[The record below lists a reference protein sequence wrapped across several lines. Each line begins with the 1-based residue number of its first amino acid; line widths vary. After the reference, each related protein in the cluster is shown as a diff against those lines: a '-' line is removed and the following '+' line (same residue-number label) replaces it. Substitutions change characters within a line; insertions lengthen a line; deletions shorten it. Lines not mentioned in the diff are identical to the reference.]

1 MALSV
6 GKIGLDLEVNQ
17 SGFTKQLSSV
27 KGIAKKA
34 AGVIAGALAIKG
46 GLDLTR
52 QCLDLGSDLAEVQ
65 NVVDVTF
72 PHMSDTID
80 QFAKKAASQF
90 GLSETMAKKFTGTF
104 GSMAEAFGFSEKE
117 AMNMSTTLTGLAGDV
132 ASFYNID
139 QEEAYTKL
147 KSVFSGETETLKD
160 LGIVMTQTALDSYA
174 LANGYG
180 KTTQKMS
187 EAEKV
192 SLRLAFVQNQLAN
205 ATGDFARTSNS
216 WANQTRILSLQFDSL
231 KASIGQGLI
240 NLFTP
245 IIIQINAL
253 MKKLVSLSSLF
264 QQFTAMLSGGKNGAK
279 NVSAV
284 ADAADASTVALTDS
298 TGAAK
303 ALTSAT
309 KKAGSAAKKAAKE
322 MLGLAG
328 FDELNNF
335 SKSDTTKESKDKDT
349 KSGGVSGASIPITT
363 DTSDVDTAN
372 KTLTKLKNII
382 ESIKTALQPTITA
395 LQNLWNALKP
405 LGTFACQALLDFYNK
420 FLKPVGSWV
429 LGEGLP
435 GFINALANGLSKVD
449 FTKINKA
456 LAELWTA
463 LTPFAINVG
472 KGLLWFWTNVLVPFG
487 TWTANEVV
495 PRFLKTL
502 STAITI
508 LNGVIEALKPLAK
521 WLWENVLQKFA
532 QFTGGLFL
540 KAWDGINKA
549 LESFSKWISEHK
561 GAVSGFA
568 VTVAAFFA
576 AWKTTELLAFIQ
588 KSGGVVAALG
598 NITKALLASHAAKLK
613 DFAVTAKNNVLLA
626 KDFVVN
632 LAKSAAGLATQAA
645 KFVADT
651 AAKVADTAATVA
663 NTVATTAATAATT
676 AFGVA
681 LSILTSPI
689 TLVIAA
695 LAALVAAGILVY
707 KNWDTIKV
715 KAAEVWQAISK
726 AFSGIGKWFK
736 EKFTAA
742 YNNAVNAFAGI
753 KAAFALVLIIIQTL
767 FASIHTWFKEKFIAA
782 YNGAVQAFNN
792 TKTAFT
798 AILVIIY
805 TVFANIHTWF
815 KEKFVAAYN
824 GAIQAF
830 SKAKT
835 AFGNV
840 VNNIKSVFT
849 NIGPWFRNIF
859 STAYSNAIGAFS
871 KAKTSFKTIW
881 SNIKAPFA
889 NIAEWF
895 ETKFKTAWE
904 KVKNVFS
911 SGGKIFSGIKEGI
924 SSTFKTIV
932 NGLIQGINKVINTPF
947 TAINNMLNKIKDVGI
962 GKAKPFSKLWS
973 ANPITIPK
981 IPALAMGGYV
991 RANTP
996 QLAMIGD
1003 NRHQGEVVAPEDKLQ
1018 NMVDTAVSRSGEV
1031 TAQALIPVVERLCNA
1046 IIRLENNG
1054 GGVVLQGVSDSGL
1067 YRIVKQE
1074 KSKEKKRGV
1083 Q

>member
-6 GKIGLDLEVNQ
+6 GEIGLDLKVDQ
-17 SGFTKQLSSV
+17 SGFNKQLSSV
-27 KGIAKKA
+27 KGVAKKA

-46 GLDLTR
+46 GLDLTK

-80 QFAKKAASQF
+80 QFAKNAAYQF

-117 AMNMSTTLTGLAGDV
+117 AANMSTTLTGLAGDV
-132 ASFYNID
+132 ASFYNISQD
-139 QEEAYTKL
+139 EAYTKL
-147 KSVFSGETETLKD
+147 KSVFSGETESLKD
-160 LGIVMTQTALDSYA
+160 LGIVMTQTALDAYA

-180 KTTQKMS
+180 KTVQKMS

-192 SLRLAFVQNQLAN
+192 TLRLAFVQDQLTN
-205 ATGDFARTSNS
+205 ATGDFARTSTS
-216 WANQTRILSLQFDSL
+216 WANQVRILSLQFDSL

-253 MKKLVSLSSLF
+253 MKKLVSLSSVF
-264 QQFTAMLSGGKNGAK
+264 QQFTSMISGDKSGAK
-279 NVSAV
+279 GVSAV

-335 SKSDTTKESKDKDT
+335 SKSDTSKESDKNT
-349 KSGGVSGASIPITT
+349 TSGGAGGVGGASIPITA
-363 DTSDVDTAN
+363 DTSDVDVAN
-372 KTLTKLKNII
+372 KALEKLKSILD
-382 ESIKTALQPTITA
+382 SIKIALQPTIAA
-395 LQNLWNALKP
+395 LQNLWNAMKP
-405 LGTFACQALLDFYNK
+405 LGNFAFQALLDFYNK

-449 FTKINKA
+449 FPKINKA
-456 LAELWTA
+456 LVGLWEA

-472 KGLLWFWTNVLVPFG
+472 KGLLWFWSNVLVPLG

-508 LNGVIEALKPLAK
+508 LNGVIEGLKPLAN

-532 QFTGGLFL
+532 KFTGGVFL

-549 LESFSKWISEHK
+549 LGAFSSWITDNK
-561 GAVSGFA
+561 GAVSGIA
-568 VTVAAFFA
+568 VAIGTFFA
-576 AWKTTELLAFIQ
+576 AWKTVELLSFIQ
-588 KSGGVVAALG
+588 QSGGVVAALG
-598 NITKALLASHAAKLK
+598 RITKALLASQIAKAK
-613 DFAVTAKNNVLLA
+613 DVAETAILNAMYA

-632 LAKSAAGLATQAA
+632 LAKSAAGLAAQTG
-645 KFVADT
+645 KFIADT

-663 NTVATTAATAATT
+663 HTVATTAATVATT
-676 AFGVA
+676 AFRVA
-681 LSILTSPI
+681 LSALTSPI

-695 LAALVAAGILVY
+695 LAALVVAGVLVY
-707 KNWDTIKV
+707 RNWDKIKA
-715 KAAEVWQAISK
+715 KAAEVWQAICK
-726 AFSGIGKWFK
+726 TFSNIGKWFK
-736 EKFTAA
+736 EKFDEA
-742 YNNAVNAFAGI
+742 YNNAVNAFSN
-753 KAAFALVLIIIQTL
+753 V
-767 FASIHTWFKEKFIAA
+767 
-782 YNGAVQAFNN
+782 
-792 TKTAFT
+792 KTAFT
-798 AILVIIY
+798 RILGNIQS
-805 TVFANIHTWF
+805 VFANIGSWF

-824 GAIQAF
+824 GAIKAF
-830 SKAKT
+830 GNAKS

-840 VNNIKSVFT
+840 LKSIQSVFT
-849 NIGPWFRNIF
+849 NTGSWFKNIF
-859 STAYSNAIGAFS
+859 STAYSNATGAFS
-871 KAKTSFKTIW
+871 KAKNAFKTIW
-881 SNIKAPFA
+881 SNIKEPFA

-895 ETKFKTAWE
+895 ESKFKTAWE

-911 SGGKIFSGIKEGI
+911 SGGKIFNGIKEGI
-924 SSTFKTIV
+924 ASTFKTVV
-932 NGLIQGINKVINTPF
+932 NGLISGINKVINTPF

-973 ANPITIPK
+973 ENPISIPK

-991 RANTP
+991 KANTP

-1018 NMVDTAVSRSGEV
+1018 SMVDAAVSRSGEV
-1031 TAQALIPVVERLCNA
+1031 TAQALIPVIERLCNA
-1046 IIRLENNG
+1046 IITLEDNG

-1074 KSKEKKRGV
+1074 KAKEEKRGV
-1083 Q
+1083 